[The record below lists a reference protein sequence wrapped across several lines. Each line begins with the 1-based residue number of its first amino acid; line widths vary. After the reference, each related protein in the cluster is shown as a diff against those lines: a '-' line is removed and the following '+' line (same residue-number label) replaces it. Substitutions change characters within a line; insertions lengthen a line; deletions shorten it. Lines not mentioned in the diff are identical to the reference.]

1 MNYLLDTHTLIWW
14 ATDPERIPKRTIAI
28 LRHPQ
33 NELYFS
39 AASSWE
45 VQIKIGIG
53 KISFSQPWETIVE
66 REIEKN
72 SLIILPVTLEHTF
85 MLAKLPSL
93 HKDPF
98 DRMLIAQAL
107 SNNITI
113 ITNDRFICSY
123 PEVKT
128 VW

>member
-1 MNYLLDTHTLIWW
+1 MSYLLDTHTLIWW
-14 ATDPERIPKRTIAI
+14 ATEPYRIPERTTAI
-28 LRHPQ
+28 LRDPQ

-53 KISFSQPWETIVE
+53 KISFSQPWEIIVE
-66 REIEKN
+66 RETEKN

-85 MLAKLPSL
+85 ILAKLPSL

-107 SNNITI
+107 TNNLTI
-113 ITNDRFICSY
+113 VTNDRFIRSY
-123 PEVKT
+123 PDVET